1 MDKLRTIENLK
12 YFVNIQYNMSNP
24 NAEWVP
30 VNGKADMYYTKKKN
44 LPVTTGYE
52 VIGEKT
58 TPRNGCTTKII
69 RKIDV
74 GGQYPD
80 DLDDIMN
87 SLANMGLGGGR
98 KSKKNK
104 SKKSRKSKKNKTN
117 KSRKSSKSRKSKSH
131 KK

>member
-1 MDKLRTIENLK
+1 VKKLRTIENLK

-30 VNGKADMYYTKKKN
+30 VNGKADMYYTKNKY

-58 TPRNGCTTKII
+58 TTRNGCTTKII

-104 SKKSRKSKKNKTN
+104 SKKSRKSKKAR
-117 KSRKSSKSRKSKSH
+117 KSRKSRKSKSH

>member
-1 MDKLRTIENLK
+1 
-12 YFVNIQYNMSNP
+12 MSNP

-30 VNGKADMYYTKKKN
+30 VNGKADMYYTKNKY
-44 LPVTTGYE
+44 LSVTTGYE

-58 TPRNGCTTKII
+58 TTRNGCTTKII